1 MEFKQSIE
9 QSSIDYKEFIKY
21 TNQAI
26 SIFGN
31 EFLEEKP
38 EALFNFNML
47 IQSAGANL
55 EEKIQEPR
63 NECEEEILKKRPII
77 ESFIIENGH
86 PSLYQ
91 KKKKR
96 I

>member
-1 MEFKQSIE
+1 MEYKQTKE
-9 QSSIDYKEFIKY
+9 QSSVDYIEFIKY

-31 EFLEEKP
+31 DFIEEKP
-38 EALFNFNML
+38 ESLFTFNML

-55 EEKIQEPR
+55 EEKIEEPR

-77 ESFIIENGH
+77 EAFIIENGN